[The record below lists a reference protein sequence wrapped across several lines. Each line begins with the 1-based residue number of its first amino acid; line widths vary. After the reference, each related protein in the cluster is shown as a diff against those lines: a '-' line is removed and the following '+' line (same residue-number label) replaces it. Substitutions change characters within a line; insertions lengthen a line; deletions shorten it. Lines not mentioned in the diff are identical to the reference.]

1 MSRRAKARFLLSG
14 GSAEKGKD
22 LAMAS
27 LDDVTPLIEE
37 KLKFLRL
44 DLYDIKF
51 VPAGKRSAL
60 RVFIDKEGGVTID
73 DCEKASNEIS
83 MLLDVE
89 DFSPGQYSLEVSSPG
104 ADRVLHTQKH
114 FKSVIGQYVNVVV
127 KPDADADAPG
137 GKSATLHGKC
147 VASRD
152 GEVVIETDDGELR
165 HVGLAVIDR
174 GTIDIRF
181 K

>member
-1 MSRRAKARFLLSG
+1 
-14 GSAEKGKD
+14 
-22 LAMAS
+22 MAAIE
-27 LDDVTPLIEE
+27 DITPLIEE

-44 DLYDIKF
+44 DLYEVKF
-51 VPAGKRSAL
+51 VAAGKNSVL
-60 RVFIDKEGGVTID
+60 RIFIDREGGVTIA

-114 FKSVIGQYVNVVV
+114 FKSVIGQYVNIVL
-127 KPDADADAPG
+127 KPEPPET
-137 GKSATLHGKC
+137 KIVTLTGKC
-147 VASRD
+147 IESRD
-152 GEVVIETDDGELR
+152 DEVVLELDDGTVR
-165 HVGLAVIDR
+165 HIPLAGIDR

>member
-1 MSRRAKARFLLSG
+1 
-14 GSAEKGKD
+14 
-22 LAMAS
+22 MAS
-27 LDDVTPLIEE
+27 IEEITPLIEE

-44 DLYDIKF
+44 DLYEFKF
-51 VPAGKRSAL
+51 ISAGKNSVL
-60 RVFIDKEGGVTID
+60 RIYIDKEGGVTIA

-104 ADRVLHTQKH
+104 ADRILHTQKH
-114 FKSVIGQYVNVVV
+114 FKSVIGQFVNVVL
-127 KPDADADAPG
+127 KAATPG
-137 GKSATLHGKC
+137 GKLETLTGKC
-147 VASRD
+147 LSSRD
-152 GEVVIETDDGELR
+152 DEVVIELDDGQQRRLPIS
-165 HVGLAVIDR
+165 GIDN

>member
-1 MSRRAKARFLLSG
+1 
-14 GSAEKGKD
+14 
-22 LAMAS
+22 MAAIE
-27 LDDVTPLIEE
+27 DITPLIEE

-44 DLYDIKF
+44 DLYEIKF
-51 VPAGKRSAL
+51 ISAGKNSVL
-60 RVFIDKEGGVTID
+60 RIFIDKEGGVTIA

-89 DFSPGQYSLEVSSPG
+89 DFAPGQYSLEVSSPG

-114 FKSVIGQYVNVVV
+114 FKSVIGQYVNIVL
-127 KPDADADAPG
+127 KPVPPDT
-137 GKSATLHGKC
+137 KIVTLTGKC
-147 VASRD
+147 IASRD
-152 GEVVIETDDGELR
+152 DEVVLELDDGAER
-165 HVGLAVIDR
+165 RIPLAGIDR

>member
-1 MSRRAKARFLLSG
+1 
-14 GSAEKGKD
+14 
-22 LAMAS
+22 MAS
-27 LDDVTPLIEE
+27 LEDVKPLIEE
-37 KLKFLRL
+37 KLKFLRM

-51 VPAGKRSAL
+51 IPAGKNSVFRI
-60 RVFIDKEGGVTID
+60 FIDKEGGVTIA

-89 DFSPGQYSLEVSSPG
+89 DFSPGSYSLEVSSPG

-114 FKSVIGQYVNVVV
+114 FRSVIGQYVNIVM
-127 KPDADADAPG
+127 KPQAPD
-137 GKSATLHGKC
+137 GKTVTLLGKC
-147 VASRD
+147 IASRD
-152 GEVVIETDDGELR
+152 NEVVIETDNGEEK
-165 HVGLAVIDR
+165 HVPLSDIDR

>member
-1 MSRRAKARFLLSG
+1 
-14 GSAEKGKD
+14 
-22 LAMAS
+22 MAS
-27 LDDVTPLIEE
+27 LEDVKPLIEE
-37 KLKFLRL
+37 KLKFLRM

-51 VPAGKRSAL
+51 ISAGRNSVL
-60 RVFIDKEGGVTID
+60 RVYIDKEGGVTIA

-89 DFSPGQYSLEVSSPG
+89 DFSPGSYSLEVSSPG
-104 ADRVLHTQKH
+104 ADRDLRTQKH

-127 KPDADADAPG
+127 RPEMPG
-137 GKSATLHGKC
+137 QKSVTLLGKC
-147 VASRD
+147 IASRD
-152 GEVVIETDDGELR
+152 NEVVIEMDNGEEK
-165 HVGLAVIDR
+165 HVPLSGIDR

>member
-1 MSRRAKARFLLSG
+1 
-14 GSAEKGKD
+14 
-22 LAMAS
+22 MAS
-27 LDDVTPLIEE
+27 FEDVTPLIEE

-51 VPAGKRSAL
+51 IPAGRNSVL
-60 RVFIDKEGGVTID
+60 RVYIDKEGGVNIA
-73 DCEKASNEIS
+73 DCEKASYEIS

-89 DFSPGQYSLEVSSPG
+89 DFSPAQYSLEVSSPG

-114 FKSVIGQYVNVVV
+114 FKSVIGQYVNIVL
-127 KPDADADAPG
+127 KPETPG
-137 GKSATLHGKC
+137 GKNETMTGKC
-147 VASRD
+147 LESRD
-152 GEVVIETDDGELR
+152 DEVVIETEDLR
-165 HVGLAVIDR
+165 QERHIPLSNIDR